1 MPKYKVEYGFDCPAY
16 GEVEIEIDSED
27 PDEIIA
33 HIKQLYEEDK
43 LIDGWDYHPDVG
55 CENHRVVHIFREHG
69 DPKGDFHNW
78 NQLDFGYFDLTDDD
92 YYENAPAL
100 WIVYD
105 DDSGSIVGHATK
117 REDAVAIADQLND
130 VRILKARL

>member
-27 PDEIIA
+27 PDELIK
-33 HIKQLYEEDK
+33 HIKDLYDK
-43 LIDGWDYHPDVG
+43 DELIDGWDYAPDVG
-55 CENHRVVHIFREHG
+55 CENHRVIHIFRECG
-69 DPKGDFHNW
+69 NGNSW
-78 NQLDFGYFDLTDDD
+78 ENLECGYFDLTEDD

-105 DDSGSIVGHATK
+105 DDSGSILGHATK
-117 REDAVAIADQLND
+117 REDAVELAEQFSD